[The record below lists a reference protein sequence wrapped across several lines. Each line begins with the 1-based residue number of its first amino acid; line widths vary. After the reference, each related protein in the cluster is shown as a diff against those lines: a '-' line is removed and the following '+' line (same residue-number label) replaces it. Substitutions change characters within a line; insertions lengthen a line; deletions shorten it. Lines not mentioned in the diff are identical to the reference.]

1 MQIQVG
7 DRVRYAK
14 AFLQSTGQ
22 YCGDVAT
29 ATGTVTSI
37 APFAGGLATVD
48 WHNDNVPSK
57 LLAAEFPDS
66 IFAADLWDVEVV
78 DPTLPLHPRQSLQY
92 CLASIPKRNP

>member
-1 MQIQVG
+1 MTQIKVG

-22 YCGDVAT
+22 YCGDAAT

-48 WHNDNVPSK
+48 WHNDNVP
-57 LLAAEFPDS
+57 A
-66 IFAADLWDVEVV
+66 
-78 DPTLPLHPRQSLQY
+78 
-92 CLASIPKRNP
+92 LASSSPIDDWPAWHRHSRSQRITRPEDTNGAE